1 MLKILPNEIV
11 QIKVNNTNLYAS
23 LMRETK
29 QLIERMDPKKRSF
42 FNVCIVVTFDEI
54 RI

>member
-1 MLKILPNEIV
+1 MLKILPDEIV

-29 QLIERMDPKKRSF
+29 QLIERMDPKKSF
-42 FNVCIVVTFDEI
+42 FNVCVVVTFDEI